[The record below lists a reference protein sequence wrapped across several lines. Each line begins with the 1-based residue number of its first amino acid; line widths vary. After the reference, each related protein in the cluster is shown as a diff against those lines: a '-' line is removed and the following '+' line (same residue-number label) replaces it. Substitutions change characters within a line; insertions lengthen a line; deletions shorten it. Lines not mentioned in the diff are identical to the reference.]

1 MLTVAYCRVSTEE
14 QAAEGFSIE
23 GQTERLRAYA
33 EFHELGDV
41 TVIADPGWSGKNL
54 DRPGL
59 QRVLSMV
66 ADGHVAHVAVWRLDR
81 LSRDLGDLLL
91 LADTFG
97 KADVA
102 LHSFSEK
109 IDLSSA
115 TGRMFYSVLGAFA
128 QFYREQLAENV
139 RMGMQQ
145 AVREGKWINRPK
157 TGYDLIDGQLVANH
171 MAPIVRRIFD
181 MRGKGA
187 SQGDIARATGV
198 NYSLVREIL
207 HSRIYLGEVLLN
219 GDWYP
224 GKHEPIITA
233 DEFAAAHRG
242 RIRGRRRG
250 RDLLSG
256 RVRCG
261 RCGKR
266 MHVEDNGSG
275 HIHYRCRNRSEGC
288 SLPRRSTRGL
298 HRAVVLGLRLIGSD
312 ERLRE
317 AIRKEL
323 SAGERRPRQGRSS
336 PASASAVTLAALLE
350 ERRKLLRLYYADQ
363 IAGNLYA
370 EEEARLS
377 AQIGAMRA
385 AADDEAAEEQ
395 RFAEVAK
402 RFDEIA
408 TYLADIDID
417 ALWQAATEVERRVLI
432 DELIEAVDVHDDHL
446 EVTVKGAPRLN
457 VTLAEV
463 GLGRQGEFESCRRGD
478 CNHTHTN
485 TSSDAVSAVI
495 AMSSRSPTTTWR
507 GQGSTGR

>member
-23 GQTERLRAYA
+23 GQMERLRSYA
-33 EFHELGDV
+33 EFHELGEV
-41 TVIADPGWSGKNL
+41 MVITDPGLSGKNL

-59 QRVLSMV
+59 QRVMAMV
-66 ADGHVAHVAVWRLDR
+66 HEGHVAHVLVWRLDR

-157 TGYDLIDGQLVANH
+157 TGYDLIDGNLVPNN
-171 MAPIVRRIFD
+171 MAAIVRRIFQL
-181 MRGKGA
+181 RGDGA

-219 GDWYP
+219 GEWYP
-224 GKHEPIITA
+224 GKHEAIITA
-233 DEFAAAHRG
+233 DEFAAAYRG
-242 RIRGRRRG
+242 RVPGRRRG

-275 HIHYRCRNRSEGC
+275 HIHYRCRNRGAGC
-288 SLPRRSTRGL
+288 ALPRRSTRGL
-298 HRAVVLGLRLIGSD
+298 HRAAVLGLQLLGSD
-312 ERLRE
+312 EQLRD

-323 SAGERRPRQGRSS
+323 TAGERRPRQGRSS
-336 PASASAVTLAALLE
+336 PAPAPSVTLTALLE
-350 ERRKLLRLYYADQ
+350 ERRKLLRLHYADQ
-363 IAGNLYA
+363 IAAELFA
-370 EEEARLS
+370 EEQARLS
-377 AQIGAMRA
+377 AQIDTMRA
-385 AADDEAAEEQ
+385 ANEEETAEEQ
-395 RFAEVAK
+395 RSVGVADQ
-402 RFDEIA
+402 FEAIA
-408 TYLADIDID
+408 AYLADIDVD
-417 ALWQAATEVERRVLI
+417 ALSEAATETERRVLI
-432 DELIEAVDVHDDHL
+432 DEMIEAVDVHEDHL
-446 EVTVKGAPRLN
+446 EVTVRGAPKLN

-463 GLGRQGEFESCRRGD
+463 GLGRQGEEQSCRRGD
-478 CNHTHTN
+478 LNPHALAGT
-485 TSSDAVSAVI
+485 
-495 AMSSRSPTTTWR
+495 RP
-507 GQGSTGR
+507 ST